1 MKGGTEQPTRG
12 QRNAKG
18 QRDGESH
25 NGEDGE
31 TLRNTNRGSY
41 RAGAHLKI
49 P

>member
-18 QRDGESH
+18 QRDGETH

-31 TLRNTNRGSY
+31 TQYFLDTQKHEQSF
-41 RAGAHLKI
+41 I
-49 P
+49 